1 MMAERMWGAGLVSGA
16 LGGFVAG
23 CVLCGILVCGAMGGD
38 NPKIVSVAGEKGK
51 PRVVE
56 IGGTV
61 YRLVAES
68 RYSELRGY
76 EWTVKNNGR

>member
-1 MMAERMWGAGLVSGA
+1 MMAERMWGAGMATGAVLGLVSGCI
-16 LGGFVAG
+16 LSGGIVCAAMAG
-23 CVLCGILVCGAMGGD
+23 ES
-38 NPKIVSVAGEKGK
+38 PQIVSLHGEKGR

-61 YRLVAES
+61 YRLVSES

-76 EWTVKNNGR
+76 EWAAKHGR